1 MGMPERS
8 PDLEL
13 VFDGGALGN
22 PGAGY
27 GSFQLKD
34 REGYCEISR
43 LDFGDNVTNNQAEYR
58 TLIAGLEAAL
68 RHAGKLG
75 SQPRTLHMQVRTD
88 SKLVVEQVLGRWTVR
103 HPNLQP
109 LSTRA
114 RELLARFGSTDIAW
128 HPRVESVRILGH

>member
-1 MGMPERS
+1 MGLPERT

-13 VFDGGALGN
+13 VFDGGSLGN

-27 GSFQLKD
+27 GSFEMKD
-34 REGYCEISR
+34 REGFCEISR

-58 TLIAGLEAAL
+58 SLIAGLEAAVS
-68 RHAGKLG
+68 HAGKLG
-75 SQPRTLHMQVRTD
+75 WPPQGLHLRVRTD
-88 SKLVVEQVLGRWTVR
+88 SQLVVQQVLGRWKVR

-114 RELLARFGSTDIAW
+114 RALVARFGSTDIAW

>member
-1 MGMPERS
+1 MGKS
-8 PDLEL
+8 DGLPDFEL

-34 REGYCEISR
+34 REGYSEISR

-68 RHAGKLG
+68 CRAGELG
-75 SQPRTLHMQVRTD
+75 RQPRTLHVRVRTD
-88 SKLVVEQVLGRWTVR
+88 SKLVVEQVLGRWKVR

-109 LSTRA
+109 LNVRA
-114 RELLARFGSTDIAW
+114 RTLLAQFGSTDIAW